1 MTNEDLEQPYFPCA
15 PLDLA
20 KMTWDDRQLALKQLK
35 ERAVLEWRYVENQIS
50 HIKPLPVLD
59 FGQFERKEERLSR
72 LRAELLQ
79 WEMAGLCFI
88 STDWPWGYVE
98 AAESAQVSNQTPSIK
113 ALVDESPKP
122 HPWIATAREIGE
134 KWMEEQESKTGKNPS
149 IVKIAQHVE
158 GELARREIRG
168 PQGKF
173 LHWETIKK
181 DALKGITGR
190 SKNGGLVNVTG
201 GPQ

>member
-1 MTNEDLEQPYFPCA
+1 MTNEDLEQPYFLFA

-20 KMTWDDRQLALKQLK
+20 KMTREDRWLAREQLK
-35 ERAVLEWRYVENQIS
+35 ERAVLEWRYVEKQIAQ
-50 HIKPLPVLD
+50 IKSLPVLD
-59 FGQFERKEERLSR
+59 FGQFERKEEKLSH

-98 AAESAQVSNQTPSIK
+98 AAESAQVSNQAPSIK
-113 ALVDESPKP
+113 HLVDESPKP

-134 KWMEEQESKTGKNPS
+134 KWMEEQGLKTDKRPS
-149 IVKIAQHVE
+149 VVRIAQYVE

-173 LHWETIKK
+173 LLWETIKK

-190 SKNGGLVNVTG
+190 RKNGGG
-201 GPQ
+201 